1 MVTAYSTAWKK
12 SKNPSKQR
20 KHQMN
25 APLHQKR
32 KFMASHL
39 SKDLQ
44 KTQKLRATVV
54 RIGDKVKILRGG
66 FKGKSAKIERI
77 DVAKGKIYLTGIDQE
92 KREGG
97 RALYPIHPS
106 NVVIEELNTSD
117 KQRFK
122 HPKAEKKET
131 VKKVDKK
138 VAKKKVSQSKPK
150 KE

>member
-20 KHQMN
+20 KLQMN
-25 APLHQKR
+25 APMHQKR
-32 KFMASHL
+32 KFMAAHL

-44 KTQKLRATVV
+44 KTQKVRSSVV

-66 FKGKSAKIERI
+66 FKGRSAKIERI
-77 DVAKGKIYLTGIDQE
+77 DLSKSKIYLTGIDQE

-97 RALYPIHPS
+97 RALYPVHPS
-106 NVVIEELNTSD
+106 NVMIEELNTSD

-122 HPKAEKKET
+122 HPRAEKTET
-131 VKKVDKK
+131 KKVEKKSVKKKT
-138 VAKKKVSQSKPK
+138 SQSKPK